1 MSIRKNTTNRSV
13 DLHGLTL
20 IEAKEVLDKFMN
32 GLPQFP
38 MEVTVI
44 HGFHYGIRLKTFVS
58 QYKHPRISK
67 KIKTMNRGE
76 TIFVCH

>member
-1 MSIRKNTTNRSV
+1 MSIKRKTTNRSV

-20 IEAKEVLDKFMN
+20 IEAKEVLDHFMN
-32 GLPQFP
+32 ELPQFP

-58 QYKHPRISK
+58 QYKHPRIFRK
-67 KIKTMNRGE
+67 LKTMNRGE
-76 TIFVCH
+76 TIFVCQ